1 MQNQEMESLNLAN
14 LDVEALERRVELSS
28 LGTTEVALVDGG
40 EVDNCGVNGKDAC
53 YINV

>member
-14 LDVEALERRVELSS
+14 LDVEELERRVELSS
-28 LGTTEVALVDGG
+28 FGTTEIALVEDDKGT
-40 EVDNCGVNGKDAC
+40 CGVNGDGAC